1 MTSRREKFLIVKNAI
16 ANLVRGGA
24 SALVAVLLPSFLTR
38 SMSTEAFGAWSL
50 VLQLSAYVSYLD
62 FGIQTAIA
70 RFVAHS
76 SERGEGEYRD
86 RIVSTA
92 MACLASSA
100 CIGLLGLVLLSFFIP
115 RLFPHL
121 HGELLLSVRAS
132 VILVGGSLCIGLPA
146 SVFTGTFVGLQRN
159 EVPAAIIGISRLLSA
174 VLLVVVVRHRGTI
187 PHMALVMALVNVGS
201 YAVQYVAYR
210 RLSES
215 IAPPIRLSLSKISK
229 AAATELFDYCFSL
242 TVWGLGI
249 LLVTGLDLTIVGIY
263 SFGEVAYY
271 SIAATVVTLL
281 AGSFGAIFGAM
292 GSTTAVIHARGDRA
306 GLGKMV
312 LGATRMGTVMLLA
325 TGLPLIVFAHPLLRV
340 WVDAQYAA
348 NGAILLQVLVAANI
362 IRMTVTPYVLAMIGS
377 GEQRRVILTPLL
389 EGVSNL
395 LFSVLL
401 ARSFGAIGVAAGTMV
416 GSLVGLGGNLFYNM
430 RRTTEIQMSISE
442 YFFSS
447 LLRPSLCFLPIGLA
461 AAVWRFLPMD
471 LIAVRFICGVLATA
485 ISLGMLWRFA
495 LQPEERTKLVA
506 TIRGRLGREIAP
518 S

>member
-1 MTSRREKFLIVKNAI
+1 MTSRQEKLIVVKNAA

-24 SALVAVLLPSFLTR
+24 SAAVAFFLPSFLTR

-50 VLQLSAYVSYLD
+50 VLQLSAYVGYLD

-76 SERGEGEYRD
+76 SERGESEHRD

-92 MACLASSA
+92 MVCLASSA
-100 CIGLLGLVLLSFFIP
+100 CIGLLGLALLAAFLP
-115 RLFPHL
+115 HLFPHL
-121 HGELLLSVRAS
+121 RGELLVSVRAA

-146 SVFTGTFVGLQRN
+146 SVFGGTFVGLQRN
-159 EVPAAIIGISRLLSA
+159 EIPAAIIGISRLISA
-174 VLLVVVVRHRGTI
+174 VLLVIVVRHHGSITQ
-187 PHMALVMALVNVGS
+187 MASVAAFVNVGS
-201 YAVQYVAYR
+201 YVVQYLAYR
-210 RLSES
+210 RLSRRL
-215 IAPPIRLSLSKISK
+215 APPICLSLSSVSK
-229 AAATELFDYCFSL
+229 ATAFEIFDYCFSL
-242 TVWGLGI
+242 TVWGFAM
-249 LLVTGLDLTIVGIY
+249 LLVTGLDLTIVGIF

-292 GSTTAVIHARGDRA
+292 GSTAAVIHARGDRA

-312 LGATRMGTVMLLA
+312 VGATRMGTAMLLA

-340 WVDAQYAA
+340 WLDAQYAA
-348 NGAILLQVLVAANI
+348 KGAILLQVLVAANI

-377 GEQRRVILTPLL
+377 GDQRRVILTPLL

-395 LFSVLL
+395 IFSVLL
-401 ARSFGAIGVAAGTMV
+401 ARSFGAIGVAAGTMI

-430 RRTTEIQMSISE
+430 RRTAEIQMSISE
-442 YFFSS
+442 YFFSA

-461 AAVWRFLPMD
+461 AAVWRFLPPN
-471 LIAVRFICGVLATA
+471 LVAVRFACGAIAAA
-485 ISLGMLWRFA
+485 ISVG
-495 LQPEERTKLVA
+495 
-506 TIRGRLGREIAP
+506 
-518 S
+518 